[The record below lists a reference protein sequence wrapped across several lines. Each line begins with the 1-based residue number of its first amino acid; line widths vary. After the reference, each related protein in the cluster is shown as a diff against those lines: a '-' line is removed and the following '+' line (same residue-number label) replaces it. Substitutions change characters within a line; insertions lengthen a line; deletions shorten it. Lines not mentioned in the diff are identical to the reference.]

1 MSAASSMYVQ
11 LTLWDTVN
19 ATSSPASESGPTP
32 SDPLAGATTR
42 RSGQVHALASHS
54 ATPAASAEPKTSD
67 TCGLNSSDSSPS
79 AVLASCLANR
89 LRAVTHSL
97 GSTLFKLTWKE
108 RVTPSGRSIPAL
120 RGTARRTSDSAS
132 IGWPT
137 PMRNDGTGSTHCYGK
152 THDVIFLKLP
162 GAAKL
167 AGWGTPT
174 AQEFKG
180 SPEGELARKMAAVAA
195 GKSIGVSVTALAHQA
210 KLAPWVTPAARDWR
224 SDRGRKTDEEQYGT
238 KGKPLPRLAL
248 STATGPTPNG
258 STASTASTGQ
268 LNPELPRW
276 LQGLPETWGSFAP
289 MGMRSSRPRPRRS

>member
-1 MSAASSMYVQ
+1 MQ
-11 LTLWDTVN
+11 LTLWATDSV
-19 ATSSPASESGPTP
+19 TSSQESESGHAL
-32 SDPLAGATTR
+32 SALLDGATKR
-42 RSGQVHALASHS
+42 RSGRVRVLVSPS
-54 ATPAASAEPKTSD
+54 AMPDANMESKTS
-67 TCGLNSSDSSPS
+67 GIFGQSSFDSSPS

-89 LRAVTHSL
+89 LRVVTHSL

-108 RVTPSGRSIPAL
+108 RATPSGRSIPAL
-120 RGTARRTSDSAS
+120 RGTARRTSDSDS
-132 IGWPT
+132 TGWPT

-174 AQEFKG
+174 ATEPG
-180 SPEGELARKMAAVAA
+180 GDAEGELARKRAAVST

-210 KLAPWVTPAARDWR
+210 KLAAWPTPMASERETR
-224 SDRGRKTDEEQYGT
+224 PKRYKRGN
-238 KGKPLPRLAL
+238 PNLAAL
-248 STATGPTPNG
+248 SMATGPTPSG

-276 LQGLPETWGSFAP
+276 LQGLPETWGNFAP
-289 MGMRSSRPRPRRS
+289 TETPSSLRKRLNSSERSLR